1 MKNKHAWLVALIV
14 VLGVVLRLWNF
25 WLFPVIGESQDETA
39 WIKAG
44 HSLLTTG
51 IPISWSHF
59 GGYES
64 NEKIVTNRGEFNIVR
79 PWLDHP
85 PVFALLAGLPETF
98 FGKGEELPS
107 LKLGRVVAI
116 GIAFVN
122 LLLFFFA
129 TKKHL
134 TPSHRLWSLAL
145 FALLPPLVWL
155 QRMVM
160 AEQLLVTWMMAIWL
174 AFDFKN
180 AKLKFWLLFLFA
192 ALLPLTKVT
201 GIAVAAGYF
210 AYGIVVKN
218 KTYWQPLLLG
228 LIMGVL
234 LWLVYAAYYDWNL
247 FISIQSQQGARDVGL
262 LTLFSAFWWPQ
273 TLVAKTVTDPWWLL
287 GWVALVYSLANPSQR
302 EKEWKTRAGIVI
314 LAMLGM
320 HLMSVGEN
328 TVHGWYR
335 LPYWPFLAMAI
346 AYVIDVAVSSRK
358 WLWWS
363 IALMLLMPSWRHGIM
378 VFFGHDWLFSHQAI
392 LVRAAGVFIMA
403 GVAAELWLSRN
414 PRWLWYISWVAI
426 ISITL
431 LAFVSSASLTEV
443 PYWRDDGFLINR
455 VRT

>member
-1 MKNKHAWLVALIV
+1 MKNKQTWLVSLII
-14 VLGVVLRLWNF
+14 LMGMLLRIWNF
-25 WLFPVIGESQDETA
+25 WLFPVVGETQDEVA

-44 HSLLTTG
+44 HSLLTKG
-51 IPISWSHF
+51 VPISWSHF
-59 GGYES
+59 GGYDNNVKVVS
-64 NEKIVTNRGEFNIVR
+64 TRGEFNIVQ

-98 FGKGEELPS
+98 FGKGDELPS

-122 LLLFFFA
+122 LVLFFFA
-129 TKKHL
+129 TKSHF
-134 TPSHRLWSLAL
+134 TSSHRLWSLAL

-160 AEQLLVTWMMAIWL
+160 AEQLLVTWMLAIWFTL
-174 AFDFKN
+174 DLKN
-180 AKLKFWLLFLFA
+180 TKLRFWLLFLFA

-201 GIAVAAGYF
+201 GIAIAAGYL
-210 AYGIVVKN
+210 AYGIAIKN
-218 KTYWQPLLLG
+218 KSYWQPLLFG
-228 LIMGVL
+228 MISGVAM
-234 LWLVYAAYYDWNL
+234 WLAYAAYFDWNL
-247 FISIQSQQGARDVGL
+247 FWSIQSQQGARDVGM

-287 GWVALVYSLANPSQR
+287 GWVALVYAWASSSAK
-302 EKEWKTRAGIVI
+302 EKEWKLRAGIVI

-335 LPYWPFLAMAI
+335 LPYWPFLSMGIAFVLDQAI
-346 AYVIDVAVSSRK
+346 SSRK
-358 WLWWS
+358 WIWWA
-363 IALMLLMPSWRHGIM
+363 ITVLLLLPAWRLGLMT
-378 VFFGHDWLFSHQAI
+378 FFGHDWLFSHQALLARI
-392 LVRAAGVFIMA
+392 AGVVIMV
-403 GVAAELWLSRN
+403 GVAAELWSSRS
-414 PRWLWYISWVAI
+414 PRWLWYISWVTI

-431 LAFVSSASLTEV
+431 AAFISSARLTEV
-443 PYWRDDGFLINR
+443 PYWRDDSYLINR